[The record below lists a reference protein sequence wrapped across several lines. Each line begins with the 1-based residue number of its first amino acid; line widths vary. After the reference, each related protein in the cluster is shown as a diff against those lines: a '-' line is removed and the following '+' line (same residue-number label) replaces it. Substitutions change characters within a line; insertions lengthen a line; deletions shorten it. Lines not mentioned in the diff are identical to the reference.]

1 MKKRE
6 ALEFAFATIHS
17 EHYKLFHQGITH
29 HSDVLECDCQHGEA
43 IRKLVR
49 TVGKKH
55 YSDHVSLIRSFSA
68 PKRKRTP
75 KAVSQP
81 QPVGNA

>member
-49 TVGKKH
+49 RLSTH
-55 YSDHVSLIRSFSA
+55 R
-68 PKRKRTP
+68 RKANE
-75 KAVSQP
+75 KA
-81 QPVGNA
+81 